1 LRHVSD
7 PDLPKI
13 RNEGAQVVVDRV
25 GDRGGVGQ
33 DDAANLL
40 KRAPDLLAQV
50 RRNGL
55 DVDLGVELPDLELSA
70 SA

>member
-1 LRHVSD
+1 MRHVSD
-7 PDLPKI
+7 PDLPQI
-13 RNEGAQVVVDRV
+13 GNEGAQVVVDRV

-40 KRAPDLLAQV
+40 ERAPDLLAQV

-55 DVDLGVELPDLELSA
+55 DVSLGVDLPDLELSA